1 MAHLPTAALVRWF
14 GYLELLLDGW
24 STGMVLV
31 DPMGVLLPVL
41 MQWGTATPPQRK
53 ADARWCLSLFS

>member
-41 MQWGTATPPQRK
+41 MQRGIATPPQRK
-53 ADARWCLSLFS
+53 AGAR

>member
-1 MAHLPTAALVRWF
+1 MTHLRTAALVRWF

-41 MQWGTATPPQRK
+41 MQWGIATPPQRK
-53 ADARWCLSLFS
+53 ADAR

>member
-1 MAHLPTAALVRWF
+1 MTHLRTADLVRWF
-14 GYLELLLDGW
+14 GYFELLLDSW

-53 ADARWCLSLFS
+53 AAAR